1 MLTVFQQGEDEIIIE
16 NISDKIVNYI
26 CSSCPDTKV
35 SVIESEPH
43 KAQIKTISFTI
54 DYVIHYNDHK
64 LLILSTK
71 HKKRLSV
78 VI

>member
-1 MLTVFQQGEDEIIIE
+1 MLTIFKQDEDEIIIE
-16 NISDKIVNYI
+16 NVSDKIVNYI
-26 CSSCPDTKV
+26 CSSCPDVVV
-35 SVIESEPH
+35 SVTESEPH
-43 KAQIKTISFTI
+43 KAQIKTVSFTM

-64 LLILSTK
+64 ILILSTR